1 MKLTAVKENHLY
13 SKAYAKGKKYV
24 GHTVIV
30 YIMRDTHA
38 GLLKKRNPQ
47 KATVNRV
54 GLTVTKKI
62 GGAVIRN
69 RCKRIIR
76 EAYRLTDL
84 EAGIRRGY
92 IIIIV
97 ARDSAVTSKMQQVKA
112 DITAAMKRLDMTV
125 CQEKNQD
132 KK

>member
-24 GHTVIV
+24 GRTVVV
-30 YIMRDTHA
+30 YVLRDTHA
-38 GLLKKRNPQ
+38 GLLKKRNPL
-47 KATVNRV
+47 KIAVNRV

-62 GGAVIRN
+62 GGAVVRN

-76 EAYRLTDL
+76 EAYRLTDR
-84 EAGIRRGY
+84 EAGIRRGF

-97 ARDSAVTSKMQQVKA
+97 ARDSAVTAKMQQVKA
-112 DITAAMKRLDMTV
+112 DIAAAMKRLEMTSAPLP
-125 CQEKNQD
+125 D
-132 KK
+132 KHRL

>member
-24 GHTVIV
+24 GRTVVV

-38 GLLKKRNPQ
+38 GLLKKRNPL
-47 KATVNRV
+47 KIAVNRV

-62 GGAVIRN
+62 GGAVVRN

-76 EAYRLTDL
+76 EAYRLTDR
-84 EAGIRRGY
+84 ESRIRRGF

-97 ARDSAVTSKMQQVKA
+97 ARDSAVTAKMQQVKT
-112 DITAAMKRLDMTV
+112 DITAAMKRLEMTSAPLP
-125 CQEKNQD
+125 D
-132 KK
+132 KHRL

>member
-24 GHTVIV
+24 GRTVVV
-30 YIMRDTHA
+30 YVMRDTHA
-38 GLLKKRNPQ
+38 GLLKKRNPL
-47 KATVNRV
+47 KIAVNRV

-62 GGAVIRN
+62 GGAVVRN

-76 EAYRLTDL
+76 EAYRLTDR
-84 EAGIRRGY
+84 EAGIRRGF

-97 ARDSAVTSKMQQVKA
+97 ARDSAVTAKMQQVKA
-112 DITAAMKRLDMTV
+112 DITAAMKRLELISV
-125 CQEKNQD
+125 PLPD
-132 KK
+132 KHRL